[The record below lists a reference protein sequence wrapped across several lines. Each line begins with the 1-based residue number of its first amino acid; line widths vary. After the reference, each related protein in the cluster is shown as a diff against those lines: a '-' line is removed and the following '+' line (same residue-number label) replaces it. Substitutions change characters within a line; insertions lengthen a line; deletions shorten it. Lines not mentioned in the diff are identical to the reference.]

1 MRKST
6 ILILL
11 PVSLLLG
18 SCENAE
24 PAVEPEP
31 ELAEQPTFRSGDWER
46 FPIVI
51 DGINTGD
58 MGYEFE
64 ISTGVFIGLSDF
76 TDVVTRWTGFQ
87 PCDRGTQTA
96 EENALESFGYSSW
109 TQGYI
114 GAAATEGV
122 YVILP
127 LPYIATT
134 PYYCTGTLNE
144 TNGLNPGYEEMWS
157 STTPPVQ
164 IPLKWDTGS
173 AGQAKGQFNS
183 AFTSYWTDKA
193 EYYVDEVDDY
203 DTNNVVWGWR
213 VIEELRYWITVEMEF
228 ALAQRDTVNS
238 FDGTRPMISYTP
250 VAYLPTGSMLW
261 TLLEKVVGGAS
272 NPETFTLDPA
282 DPVAREASSGT
293 VVPHY
298 SENVTFERDGGGYMS
313 QMFDHVVT
321 GNYIELW
328 FGSNAHENRIFPY
341 HRNRLGR
348 EALDNLAEVYATNAE
363 DEVIEQDPPEHILFH
378 APGMTGDHA
387 GNTAEFAR
395 HDFWVG
401 LHQGK
406 GLWIYSYAYND
417 EGEGPVWEQ
426 YVRALYLIK
435 SEMRPYLASGN
446 DVVPSGS
453 NDGAVQTS
461 PGDYYI
467 DLTGWGNLHHLAMR
481 DSPDAEYPLINQTLF
496 RISDIGYLIVTN
508 SYDQV
513 SNVEV
518 DFEDCIDD
526 VEIVSGSS
534 AALDFEDETLYDTFD
549 GIDGRVYKITF
560 TTCP

>member
-1 MRKST
+1 M
-6 ILILL
+6 
-11 PVSLLLG
+11 
-18 SCENAE
+18 
-24 PAVEPEP
+24 
-31 ELAEQPTFRSGDWER
+31 
-46 FPIVI
+46 I
-51 DGINTGD
+51 DGIDTAD
-58 MGYEFE
+58 MNYEFE
-64 ISTGVFIGLSDF
+64 ISMGVDIELVDF
-76 TDVVTRWTGFQ
+76 ADVVTRWTGFQ

-96 EENALESFGYSSW
+96 EENALESFAYDAW
-109 TQGYI
+109 AKGYI
-114 GAAATEGV
+114 DTADTEGL

-127 LPYIATT
+127 LPYFATT
-134 PYYCTGTLNE
+134 PYYCTGTLAE
-144 TNGLNPGYEEMWS
+144 TNGSNSGYDEMWS
-157 STTPPVQ
+157 GTSPSVQ

-183 AFTSYWTDKA
+183 GFTSYWTDKA
-193 EYYVDEVDDY
+193 EYYVDEVDGY

-213 VIEELRYWITVEMEF
+213 VIEELRYWVTVEMEF

-250 VAYLPTGSMLW
+250 VSYLPSESMLW

-272 NPETFTLDPA
+272 NSDIFTLDPA
-282 DPVAREASSGT
+282 DPVAREAVSGT
-293 VVPHY
+293 VDTHY
-298 SENVTFERDGGGYMS
+298 PQYPIFERDGGGYMIE
-313 QMFDHVVT
+313 MFDHVLT

-328 FGSNAHENRIFPY
+328 FGSNAHQNRIFPY

-348 EALDNLAEVYATNAE
+348 EALDNLAEVYATNAAN
-363 DEVIEQDPPEHILFH
+363 EVIVQDPPDHILFH
-378 APGMTGDHA
+378 APGMTGDHV

-401 LHQGK
+401 LHEGK
-406 GLWIYSYAYND
+406 GIWIYSFDYND
-417 EGEGPVWEQ
+417 EGVGPVWDQ

-446 DVVPSGS
+446 EVVPLGS

-467 DLTGWGNLHHLAMR
+467 DIGTWGNHYHLAMP
-481 DSPDAEYPLINQTLF
+481 DSPDPEYPLINQTLF

-508 SYDQV
+508 SYDQLT
-513 SNVEV
+513 NVEV

-534 AALDFEDETLYDTFD
+534 AELDFEDETLYDTFD